1 MEPNALT
8 GCFYGEWHDSW
19 GGGSSGYTKS
29 NLFIDAS
36 RQSSV
41 YGSSNTV
48 TPLSLTTH
56 WFIKH

>member
-1 MEPNALT
+1 MEPDALS
-8 GCFYGEWHDSW
+8 GCFYGVWHDNY
-19 GGGSSGYTKS
+19 GGGSQGYSKS
-29 NLFIDAS
+29 NVYINAS

-48 TPLSLTTH
+48 TPLSLSTH